1 MITYLVIVNRGICMP
16 VGNLLNGKKILVVD
30 DERDVLTVLEE
41 LLDMCTVVKA
51 TSFEEAKNHLQSRAF
66 DVAVLDIMGVDGYK
80 LLEMAIQ
87 HDVPALM
94 LTAHAFTPDDLV
106 KSIKE
111 GAASYIPKEE
121 ITKIAE
127 YLEDILEARKK
138 GTNPWEPWHE
148 KLPPSYFERRWGAAW
163 KDNDKEFWDTFRDSL
178 KSRKSSTEN

>member
-1 MITYLVIVNRGICMP
+1 ME
-16 VGNLLNGKKILVVD
+16 NLLNGKKILVVD
-30 DERDVLTVLEE
+30 DETDVLTVVEE

-51 TSFEEAKNHLQSRAF
+51 SSFEEARNYLQTQTF

-94 LTAHAFTPDDLV
+94 LTAHAFTPNDLV

-111 GAASYIPKEE
+111 GAASYVPKEE
-121 ITKIAE
+121 ITKIAG
-127 YLEDILEARKK
+127 YLEDILKANKE
-138 GTNPWEPWHE
+138 GQNTWEPWQE

-163 KDNDKEFWDTFRDSL
+163 KDNDREFWDTFSASL
-178 KSRKSSTEN
+178 KSRKSSMKK